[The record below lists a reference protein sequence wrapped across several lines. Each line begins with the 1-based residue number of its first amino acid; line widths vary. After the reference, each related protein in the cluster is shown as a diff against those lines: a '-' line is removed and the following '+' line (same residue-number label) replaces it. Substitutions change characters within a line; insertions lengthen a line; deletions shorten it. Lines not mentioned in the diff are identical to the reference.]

1 MQLKE
6 GIFAVKLCELEREY
20 GLLQSTISICQEK
33 SPDQI
38 CRKLEEIKDD
48 LQMQNRLLELSVQN
62 SRLPSVSALAKAQLE
77 YGRKAEKLF
86 HGAMSRDLKGSGQTR
101 SAEQAEAAALYSEY
115 AIDFATQSMR
125 YALACAL
132 SALQLQQ
139 EADDELTKSPQQK
152 EESYI

>member
-6 GIFAVKLCELEREY
+6 GIFAVKLCELEKEY

-33 SPDQI
+33 SQGQI
-38 CRKLEEIKDD
+38 CRRLEEIQDG
-48 LQMQNRLLELSVQN
+48 LQMQNRLLELSAQN

-86 HGAMSRDLKGSGQTR
+86 HGAMNRDLKGRCQTQT
-101 SAEQAEAAALYSEY
+101 AEQAEAAALYSEY

-132 SALQLQQ
+132 SALVLQQ
-139 EADDELTKSPQQK
+139 KADEEQKKSPQQK
-152 EESYI
+152 EESHI